1 MRKSVL
7 LHSGDMP
14 SGRTHLTI
22 EAGILSA
29 CAAAGIVLVRKG
41 SLPIESLLAF
51 LGGYTFSMVFL
62 TPDLDLVRSRPTRQ
76 WGRLSILWWPYA
88 KLFRHR
94 GVSHHIVWGPLTRIA
109 YLTLLAT
116 GAAVGI
122 GAVLGRPLS
131 FGRSHTNAWAIL
143 AGVYVP
149 NIVHTVTD
157 AVATPHRRRT

>member
-1 MRKSVL
+1 
-7 LHSGDMP
+7 MP

-51 LGGYTFSMVFL
+51 LGGYAFSMVFL
-62 TPDLDLVRSRPTRQ
+62 TPDLDLVRSRPTRR

-94 GVSHHIVWGPLTRIA
+94 GVSHHMVWGPLTRIA

-116 GAAVGI
+116 AAAVGI
-122 GAVLGRPLS
+122 GAVLGRPVS
-131 FGRSHTNAWAIL
+131 FAGAHANVWAIL

-149 NIVHTVTD
+149 NVAHTVAD
-157 AVATPHRRRT
+157 AVATPHHRRT